1 MCFIM
6 RILSKTEVKKV
17 LRQLNKQFEIK
28 DLKLDYIFLKSEKDR
43 IFIVNKDFGEVD
55 VENINTVGLYI
66 AKVEKDGIRLSIE
79 GSQIFGAKASK
90 NVLVLDKPDEW
101 LLGNNIGVKVGLK
114 GYVIVKCGEDFLGC
128 GKIVKGKL
136 HNFVPK
142 SRRISEVAPS

>member
-1 MCFIM
+1 M

-128 GKIVKGKL
+128 GKIVKDKL
-136 HNFVPK
+136 YNFVPK